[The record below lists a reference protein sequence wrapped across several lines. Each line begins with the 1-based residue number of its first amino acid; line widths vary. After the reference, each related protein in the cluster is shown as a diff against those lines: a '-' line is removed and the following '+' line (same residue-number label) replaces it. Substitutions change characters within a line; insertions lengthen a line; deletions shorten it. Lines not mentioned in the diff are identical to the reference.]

1 MIATSRS
8 LGAACW
14 TTGSALAALP
24 VAVMLASH
32 AIAVATWPLVRSAA
46 ILEGLSQQ
54 GSSEM
59 CDFSLHHVKS
69 RQAKVGYKLTTRD
82 FGTARTVSQHRKM
95 LT

>member
-1 MIATSRS
+1 MAR
-8 LGAACW
+8 W
-14 TTGSALAALP
+14 RRLP

-82 FGTARTVSQHRKM
+82 LRYTGVPSCHATEVEIDKRGQ
-95 LT
+95 